1 MQLPKP
7 RYDTCPIDK
16 IIEGLNSRKI
26 EVDDGI
32 RELCNSIVANGL
44 LQPLIILDDYRLI
57 AGYRR
62 LAALRLAG
70 IESAT
75 VSIYPS
81 TLTPSQIKVINL
93 TENIQRVDL
102 SEPETYG
109 ACSELMVLNPEWAR
123 KDLAAHLGKDPSTVT
138 RWLSPDDLIPE
149 AKQAF
154 LDGKFGF
161 AKAYAIS
168 KLPSDQQGGLLA
180 LTLSGATR
188 DVLEQQGRKRRTVTA
203 PAIRSTKIRVPLVSG
218 QVVTVA
224 GDGVSMDEAL
234 EAVQEATKQLKA
246 AIAKGVT
253 AKSAQAYWKDI
264 AAAG

>member
-32 RELCNSIVANGL
+32 RELCDSIVANGL

-81 TLTPSQIKVINL
+81 TLTPSLAINH
-93 TENIQRVDL
+93 RHVA
-102 SEPETYG
+102 P
-109 ACSELMVLNPEWAR
+109 
-123 KDLAAHLGKDPSTVT
+123 
-138 RWLSPDDLIPE
+138 
-149 AKQAF
+149 
-154 LDGKFGF
+154 
-161 AKAYAIS
+161 
-168 KLPSDQQGGLLA
+168 
-180 LTLSGATR
+180 
-188 DVLEQQGRKRRTVTA
+188 VTA
-203 PAIRSTKIRVPLVSG
+203 LNVTPAP
-218 QVVTVA
+218 
-224 GDGVSMDEAL
+224 
-234 EAVQEATKQLKA
+234 
-246 AIAKGVT
+246 
-253 AKSAQAYWKDI
+253 Y
-264 AAAG
+264 